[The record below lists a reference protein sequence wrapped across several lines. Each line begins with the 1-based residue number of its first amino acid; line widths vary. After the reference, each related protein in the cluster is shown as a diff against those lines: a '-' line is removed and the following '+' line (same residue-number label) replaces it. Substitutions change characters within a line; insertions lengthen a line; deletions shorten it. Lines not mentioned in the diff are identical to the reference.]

1 METSN
6 DKNNK
11 TVLGMVALEQA
22 IFPDVS
28 KLITIIEE
36 DWQLSASSSNYDIQD
51 NNAVVL
57 QIQDQIV
64 ALMFLEVPIP
74 WEDIE
79 PVCRSAYY
87 WPQASETL
95 KKQQAHVIVSI
106 MSDSSALE
114 KYQLLTKVITAVL
127 KLTPALAV
135 YQGMQSL
142 ILSPER
148 YLEESDLLRNNS
160 LPISLWV
167 YFGLFTEEDE
177 TISGYTYGLNE
188 FDKMELEVNQSNQTL
203 TDIYGFL
210 YNISHYL
217 LAYDPVLK
225 DGETIGMTAEQ
236 KVMMTHRSSR
246 YLEETTVIDLDF

>member
-6 DKNNK
+6 DKASK

-22 IFPDVS
+22 IFPDVD
-28 KLITIIEE
+28 KLIAIIQE
-36 DWQLSASSSNYDIQD
+36 DWQLPASSSNYDVQD
-51 NNAVVL
+51 NNAVVI

-64 ALMFLEVPIP
+64 ALMFLDVPIP

-87 WPQASETL
+87 WPEAGETMQ
-95 KKQQAHVIVSI
+95 KQQAHVIVSI
-106 MSDSSALE
+106 MSDTSALE
-114 KYQLLTKVITAVL
+114 KYKLLTKVITAIL
-127 KLTPALAV
+127 KLSPALAV

-148 YLEESDLLRNNS
+148 YLEESDLLHNNS

-177 TISGYTYGLNE
+177 TISGYTYGLHE
-188 FDKMELEVNQSNQTL
+188 FEKMELEVNQSKQTL
-203 TDIYGFL
+203 PDIYGFL

-217 LAYDPVLK
+217 LAHNPVLK

-236 KVMMTHRSSR
+236 KVMMTHSPSR
-246 YLEETTVIDLDF
+246 YLDDTTVIDLDF